1 MFTTGN
7 TTVDAIG
14 QMHLEGNVIPHTWY
28 ENIRLSTGKPDL
40 IAITLLSEIVY
51 WYRPIHLKE
60 EASGR
65 LLGIKKKFKA
75 DALQRSY
82 DSFVEQFGFSKKQ
95 VREAMD
101 RLEQLG
107 LITRDFR
114 TITSNGTNLSNVLF
128 IDLNI
133 GLLEGIT
140 FLGNRVLPK
149 KERGYC
155 PNGKEGVTDMGNRV
169 LPKRETPIAPEGNT
183 YTEITTEITN
193 TEITKKNTSRKRV
206 YDESSVE
213 YQLANRLYK
222 KILANDCNFKKP
234 NLNSWADHI
243 RLMMERDQRTAQ
255 QIEFLIDWSQNN
267 SFWQSNILSTKKLRE
282 KATTLILQIKGEREK
297 ANGSILPQYQRG
309 RREIV
314 PQWFK
319 ERQLEKPQNGEIIES
334 SILITDVGAEPSEE
348 QKAYFEAERQKIL
361 ATLGKVEEKFEQT

>member
-51 WYRPIHLKE
+51 WYRPTHVKE

-114 TITSNGTNLSNVLF
+114 TITSNGINLSNVLF

-149 KERGYC
+149 K
-155 PNGKEGVTDMGNRV
+155 V
-169 LPKRETPIAPEGNT
+169 TPIAPEGNT

-213 YQLANRLYK
+213 YQLANRLYER
-222 KILANDCNFKKP
+222 ILANDANFKKP

-255 QIEFLIDWSQNN
+255 QIEYLIDWSQNN

-334 SILITDVGAEPSEE
+334 SILITDVEAEPSEE

>member
-51 WYRPIHLKE
+51 WYRPTHVKE

-107 LITRDFR
+107 LIIRDFR

-128 IDLNI
+128 IGLNV

-140 FLGNRVLPK
+140 FFGNRVLPK
-149 KERGYC
+149 KETGYC
-155 PNGKEGVTDMGNRV
+155 PNGKEGVTDMGNTL
-169 LPKRETPIAPEGNT
+169 LPKREIPIAPEGNT
-183 YTEITTEITN
+183 YTEITTDTTTEITN
-193 TEITKKNTSRKRV
+193 TEITKKNPSRKRV

-213 YQLANRLYK
+213 YQLANKLYE
-222 KILANDCNFKKP
+222 KILANDANFKQP
-234 NLNSWADHI
+234 NMDSWADSI
-243 RLMMERDQRTAQ
+243 RLMMERDNRTVE
-255 QIEFLIDWSQNN
+255 QIEYLIDWSQNN

-282 KATTLILQIKGEREK
+282 KATTLILQIKADKEREK
-297 ANGSILPQYQRG
+297 TRENAPQYRQMPQG
-309 RREIV
+309 PV
-314 PQWFK
+314 PKWFK
-319 ERQLEKPQNGEIIES
+319 NRNDTIPVDVPES
-334 SILITDVGAEPSEE
+334 TSTMD
-348 QKAYFEAERQKIL
+348 FEAERQKIL
-361 ATLGKVEEKFEQT
+361 EMLGKG